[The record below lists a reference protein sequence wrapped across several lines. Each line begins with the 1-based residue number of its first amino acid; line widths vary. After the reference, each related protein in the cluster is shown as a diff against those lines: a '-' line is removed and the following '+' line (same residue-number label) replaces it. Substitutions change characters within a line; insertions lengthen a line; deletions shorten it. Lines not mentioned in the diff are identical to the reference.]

1 MAGSDV
7 RADFWISEYITPWD
21 VCLHGVTKVLA
32 YRKTEYQELYIVETG
47 AYGKGFVLDG
57 KWQSCTSDE
66 FLYHEALVQ
75 PALISHG
82 QPRKVLILGSGEGAS
97 AREVLRWNT
106 VEQVVMVD
114 LDRELVEAC
123 REHLPEIHQNSFEDP
138 RFKLIIGDALQV
150 LETIET
156 GWDVVISNIADP
168 LEAGPACQ
176 LFTKEF
182 FEKVRRVL
190 SPQGF
195 FVVQAGPVSP
205 ALGAFHIRL
214 AHTLK
219 AVFPNV
225 QPYSSYA
232 ASYGTPRGFAMA
244 SAQAIDTQPNPAVID
259 QLLQE
264 KTRGGLRMIDGTAL
278 LGLLQLPLYLRRAI
292 AAETQIYTQDNPP
305 RFLSERVIE
314 SSTML
319 K

>member
-82 QPRKVLILGSGEGAS
+82 QPRRVLILGSGEGAS
-97 AREVLRWNT
+97 AREALRWNT
-106 VEQVVMVD
+106 VEQVTMVD

-123 REHLPEIHQNSFEDP
+123 QQYLPEIHQNSFDDP
-138 RFKLIIGDALQV
+138 RFKLIIGDALKV
-150 LETIET
+150 LETIDT

-168 LEAGPACQ
+168 LEEGPACQ

-182 FEKVRRVL
+182 FEQVRRVL

-214 AHTLK
+214 TQTLN
-219 AVFPNV
+219 AVFPHV

-244 SAQAIDTQPNPAVID
+244 SAQAIDTQPHPATID

-278 LGLLQLPLYLRRAI
+278 LGLLQLPLYLRQAI
-292 AAETQIYTQDNPP
+292 AAETEIYTQENPP
-305 RFLSERVIE
+305 RFLSERVIA
-314 SSTML
+314 SAVR
-319 K
+319 

>member
-1 MAGSDV
+1 MAGSDIQ
-7 RADFWISEYITPWD
+7 ADFWISEYITPWD

-75 PALISHG
+75 PALISHSH
-82 QPRKVLILGSGEGAS
+82 PRKVLILGSGEGAS
-97 AREVLRWNT
+97 AREVLRWKT

-123 REHLPEIHQNSFEDP
+123 QQYLPEIHQNSFDDP
-138 RFKLIIGDALQV
+138 RFELIIGDAFKVLDQV
-150 LETIET
+150 GT

-168 LEAGPACQ
+168 LEEGPACQ
-176 LFTKEF
+176 LFTQEF
-182 FEKVRRVL
+182 FERVHQVL

-244 SAQAIDTQPNPAVID
+244 SAQSIDTQPNPVIID
-259 QLLQE
+259 QLLHE
-264 KTRGGLRMIDGTAL
+264 KTTGGLRMIDGIAL

-292 AAETQIYTQDNPP
+292 AAETQIYTQGSPP
-305 RFLSERVIE
+305 RFMSERVI
-314 SSTML
+314 
-319 K
+319 KPF